1 MIVLQ
6 SLGLKA
12 GLPTPFYYRRDNKG
26 VLVQFIRGKDKGPVA
41 IDQGTWQELLETLAR
56 SAKSRTKT
64 FSVSSTIS
72 SLAPNQSL
80 YDFIRDCL
88 KKGQS
93 NLVVTDSLLSAI
105 CAILVHEG
113 SLQLY
118 HGRIGKDREARVVL
132 RISA

>member
-12 GLPTPFYYRRDNKG
+12 GLPTPFYYRRDHAG
-26 VLVQFIRGKDKGPVA
+26 VHVRPIRTKDKRPAKV
-41 IDQGTWQELLETLAR
+41 DQANWQALLDEI
-56 SAKSRTKT
+56 AKSPTKT
-64 FSVSSTIS
+64 FAVSPTANVT
-72 SLAPNQSL
+72 APNVSL
-80 YDFIRDCL
+80 YDTIRAVL
-88 KKGQS
+88 EKRQPS
-93 NLVVTDSLLSAI
+93 LAVTDSLLSAI

-132 RISA
+132 RTSA